1 MFMFIFGLL
10 NISRWK
16 IIYVKGALRKYGN
29 MLNQKKNGLKMNV
42 NSYKW
47 MMLSLIDIL
56 FVQV

>member
-1 MFMFIFGLL
+1 MENNLCERGTQKV
-10 NISRWK
+10 WK
-16 IIYVKGALRKYGN
+16 HAKPKE
-29 MLNQKKNGLKMNV
+29 NQKKNGLKMNV